1 MTEILKKI
9 AIGAGIG
16 VAVTGGA
23 TVVVNALGFSSGGVV
38 AGSTA
43 AVIQAGI
50 GNVAAGSA
58 FAALQSVAATG
69 VVATVGPV
77 ALGAGVLGG
86 VGYGVYKAL
95 V

>member
-1 MTEILKKI
+1 MTEILADT

-16 VAVTGGA
+16 AAVTGGA
-23 TVVVNALGFSSGGVV
+23 TAVVSALGFSSGGVV

-58 FAALQSVAATG
+58 FAAFQSVAATG